1 MAWPPVDSGADGFI
15 VDDDV
20 SLAFELVITVAPE
33 AARVLDAARARPGPL
48 LDFVAIAVTS

>member
-1 MAWPPVDSGADGFI
+1 MAWPPVDNGADGFI
-15 VDDDV
+15 VEDDV
-20 SLAFELVITVAPE
+20 SLTFELVIAVAPE